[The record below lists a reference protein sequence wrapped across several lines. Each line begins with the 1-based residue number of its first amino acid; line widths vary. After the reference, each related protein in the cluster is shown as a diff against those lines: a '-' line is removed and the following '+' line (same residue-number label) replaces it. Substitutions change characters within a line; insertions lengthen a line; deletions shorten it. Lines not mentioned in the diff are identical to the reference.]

1 MTDVSKVTKDF
12 VQQSI
17 QKGQRE
23 DGRGL
28 LELRQLQIIFNFEE
42 DGVEVCLGETRVWAK
57 IKSEIVEPKP
67 ERPHEGFLTFKTNLH
82 VLSEPTQDFKNK
94 GQKSTQ
100 LSTEISKILERAIK
114 GSKAFDCDSLCILA
128 GKFVWDIV
136 VELTQMNNDGNLIDT
151 LNYATIIALSRY
163 RKPFVGIEGGLVR
176 IFPASEKQPQF
187 LVIYFSKILESSF
200 PTNHDDFWY
209 IQWRKS

>member
-17 QKGQRE
+17 QKGLRE

-42 DGVEVCLGETRVWAK
+42 DGVEVSLGETRVWAK

-67 ERPHEGFLTFKTNLH
+67 ERPNEGFLQFKTNLH
-82 VLSEPTQDFKNK
+82 VLNEPTQDFQNK
-94 GQKSTQ
+94 GQKSGL
-100 LSTEISKILERAIK
+100 LSTEVAKILERAIK

-136 VELTQMNNDGNLIDT
+136 VELTLINNDGNIIDA
-151 LNYATIIALSRY
+151 LNFATIIALSRY

-176 IFPASEKQPQF
+176 IYPASEKQPQY
-187 LVIYFSKILESSF
+187 LVIFFYKIF
-200 PTNHDDFWY
+200 RVY
-209 IQWRKS
+209 IFYQL